1 MAWKGRYTV
10 KNPAKYKGDPTKVIY
25 RSSLEL
31 KFMNFLDTHSDVLEW
46 NSEEVVVPYRCVT
59 DNKMHRYFVDFWF
72 KKRTP
77 DGKIESILVEIKPLA
92 QTREPKKQQRRTRRY
107 INEVMT
113 WGKTAEPNLA
123 QAQSAHRTASFVT
136 PRRSI
141 AASAAAASAALRL
154 GPLPRAISLP
164 SIRTAHS

>member
-1 MAWKGRYTV
+1 MGSSWHINTLLIILFYLGDKMAWKGRYKV

-59 DNKMHRYFVDFWF
+59 DNKLHRYFVDFWF
-72 KKRTP
+72 KKKTP

-92 QTREPKKQQRRTRRY
+92 QTQ
-107 INEVMT
+107 VMT
-113 WGKTAEPNLA
+113 WGKNQSKWKAAEEYCKDRGWKFQIITEKELN
-123 QAQSAHRTASFVT
+123 S
-136 PRRSI
+136 
-141 AASAAAASAALRL
+141 
-154 GPLPRAISLP
+154 
-164 SIRTAHS
+164 